1 METAD
6 KLVRLQDLRQF
17 LAGGSLEESLQRQA
31 EQAALLVGADHCSIM
46 LINSGNGEEMRM
58 SMYARHGDLPDA
70 ALHASIGTGEGICG
84 HVLASGEALLVEDIG
99 RSQFALLARRPDAAG
114 RALMSAPVRIGDVR
128 VGDKIIGVVNV
139 SGARF
144 DPLDLPL
151 LDIVATLIGK
161 SIQVAQ
167 LQRVLDSRFAQLALM
182 QEAQLKVGEQVR
194 TAYQNPEDVA
204 RILARAFFREMTKA
218 GFASGQ
224 IVSAATE
231 LIDQL
236 NHQLQAGGQ
245 SA

>member
-46 LINSGNGEEMRM
+46 LINSGSGEEM
-58 SMYARHGDLPDA
+58 
-70 ALHASIGTGEGICG
+70 
-84 HVLASGEALLVEDIG
+84 LVEDIG
-99 RSQFALLARRPDAAG
+99 RSRFALLARRPDAAG
-114 RALMSAPVRIGDVR
+114 RALMSAPVRIGE
-128 VGDKIIGVVNV
+128 KIIGVVNV
-139 SGARF
+139 SGAGF

-167 LQRVLDSRFAQLALM
+167 LQRVLDSRFAQLALL

>member
-46 LINSGNGEEMRM
+46 LINSGSGEEMRM
-58 SMYARHGDLPDA
+58 SLYARHGDLPDA

-99 RSQFALLARRPDAAG
+99 RSRFALLARRPDAAG
-114 RALMSAPVRIGDVR
+114 RALMSAPVRIGE
-128 VGDKIIGVVNV
+128 KIIGVVNV
-139 SGARF
+139 SGAGF

-167 LQRVLDSRFAQLALM
+167 LQRVLDSRFAQLALL

>member
-6 KLVRLQDLRQF
+6 KLVRLHDLQQF
-17 LAGGSLEESLQRQA
+17 LASGSLEDNLQRQA
-31 EQAALLVGADHCSIM
+31 EQAARLVGAEHCSIM
-46 LINSGNGEEMRM
+46 VLNSGTGQDLRM
-58 SMYARHGDLPDA
+58 SMYGSHGDLPDA
-70 ALHASIGTGEGICG
+70 ALHVSIGKGEGICG
-84 HVLASGEALLVEDIG
+84 HVLASGQALFVEDIG
-99 RSQFALLARRPDAAG
+99 KSQFALLARRPDAAG
-114 RALMSAPVRIGDVR
+114 RALMSAPVRIGD
-128 VGDKIIGVVNV
+128 KIIGVVNV

-144 DPLDLPL
+144 DPDELPL
-151 LDIVATLIGK
+151 LDIIASLIGK

-167 LQRVLDSRFAQLALM
+167 LQRVLDSRFAQLALA
-182 QEAQLKVGEQVR
+182 QEAQHKVGEQVR

-236 NHQLQAGGQ
+236 NHQLQASGR
-245 SA
+245 AA

>member
-46 LINSGNGEEMRM
+46 LINSGSGEEMRM

-84 HVLASGEALLVEDIG
+84 HVLATGEALLVEDIG

-114 RALMSAPVRIGDVR
+114 RALMSAPIRIGDVR
-128 VGDKIIGVVNV
+128 AGGKIIGVVNV
-139 SGARF
+139 SGASF

-167 LQRVLDSRFAQLALM
+167 LQRVLDSRFAQLALL